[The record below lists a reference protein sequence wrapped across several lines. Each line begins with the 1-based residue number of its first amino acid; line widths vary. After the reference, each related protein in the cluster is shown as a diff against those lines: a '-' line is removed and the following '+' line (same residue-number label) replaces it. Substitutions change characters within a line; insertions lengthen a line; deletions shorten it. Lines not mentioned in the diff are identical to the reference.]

1 MIELKQSGMLLF
13 LIVLFIVTVIVILI
27 TELKIRRKKRHNSR
41 IINAPKFDNKPNQ
54 EMQRNQ
60 PDNIPAK
67 KASTEKVESKP
78 LSDSKKD
85 EEKEINSSFDYLI
98 NATFFRLDQLR
109 KLTLGDVYLEPID
122 AFYAFD
128 QQTQNIISVFA
139 ESSPKIKMFLPNLN
153 LSTQEEVAETFINLC
168 MKTELGFQFGY
179 TIKMK
184 NAYLGLI
191 LINTPYYNKNA
202 IKFPHWTIDFC
213 LFSCCEKRGI
223 MRASIIRILQFL
235 KCELNVKH
243 LYAYVDEHNFDCLK
257 FMSNICFYKQE
268 RILID
273 PSTGSRAFVYLCDL
287 TNIKFEF

>member
-13 LIVLFIVTVIVILI
+13 LIVLFIVTVIVFLI
-27 TELKIRRKKRHNSR
+27 TELKIRRNKRHNSR

-168 MKTELGFQFGY
+168 MKTELGFQFG
-179 TIKMK
+179 
-184 NAYLGLI
+184 
-191 LINTPYYNKNA
+191 
-202 IKFPHWTIDFC
+202 
-213 LFSCCEKRGI
+213 
-223 MRASIIRILQFL
+223 
-235 KCELNVKH
+235 
-243 LYAYVDEHNFDCLK
+243 
-257 FMSNICFYKQE
+257 
-268 RILID
+268 
-273 PSTGSRAFVYLCDL
+273 
-287 TNIKFEF
+287 